1 MDNTI
6 IPYENV
12 SGSSDE
18 ELSDSSS
25 NDEHSYLLSNNIG
38 VLFNKFNTDNTTF
51 MNMEDPKEYA
61 AIRNKYYTPEITKVR
76 LMIESKNIKHNE
88 GHNTSDY
95 KIHFNENSQN
105 SSSGYGSFDNV
116 IGFRL
121 IRANI
126 FNSSYT
132 VTDNN
137 KNIQFFVNDHP
148 YENNLV
154 PGNYTVDALGTHLQ
168 DILNNAFPGVDE
180 FSVTQIT
187 NPVTYKY
194 NIKFTGAQNTHGQSF
209 KINWKSSGG
218 AAYRLFGFLN
228 IDPDPKSL
236 PFDTETSVGEVISD
250 NVVQQSV
257 HYVDL
262 VIPEIPYIACKRN
275 SIGKHLIDRI
285 PLDQAPGTIV
295 NYSSDI
301 NSVNYF
307 NPINLNSLTIQLY
320 EDTSELLYQCQNN
333 DNSFEVEL
341 TILNKNV

>member
-6 IPYENV
+6 IPYQTV
-12 SGSSDE
+12 SDSSDE

-25 NDEHSYLLSNNIG
+25 NDEHSHLLSNNIG
-38 VLFNKFNTDNTTF
+38 VHFNQFNADNTTF

-61 AIRNKYYTPEITKVR
+61 AIRNKYFTPEITKVR

-105 SSSGYGSFDNV
+105 SSSGFGAFDNV

-121 IRANI
+121 IRANV
-126 FNSSYT
+126 FNSLYT
-132 VTDNN
+132 VNDNN
-137 KNIQFFVNDHP
+137 KNIIFVINDGSVQE
-148 YENNLV
+148 YEINLV
-154 PGNYTVDALGTHLQ
+154 PGYYTFDTLGQHFQTK
-168 DILNNAFPGVDE
+168 LNANGLSGTFTVVGD
-180 FSVTQIT
+180 T
-187 NPVTYKY
+187 VTYKY
-194 NIKFTGAQNTHGQSF
+194 TITYTVPSVTPGQSF
-209 KINWKSSGG
+209 KINWLSSVGY
-218 AAYRLFGFLN
+218 AYRLFGFNN
-228 IDPDPKSL
+228 IDPDPTSL
-236 PFDTETSVGEVISD
+236 IVVGTDSVGEVISD

-257 HYVDL
+257 QHVDL

-285 PLDQAPGTIV
+285 PLDKTQGSIV

-301 NSVNYF
+301 NIVNYF

-320 EDTSELLYQCQNN
+320 EDTSELLYQCQNS

-341 TILNKNV
+341 TILNRNV